1 MSITP
6 ESEPAFL
13 PPPPVA
19 PMGPPE
25 PVPTSVR
32 VKADLKRVLPIF
44 VLALFTFIV
53 GINLGGLTR
62 SSQGEF
68 TLFGHLFVVPRG
80 WMLVIIIVLTLVF
93 VVAGVMASRAVG
105 RELGRVGTARAG
117 IAVGAA
123 IRLACLIVGYLTV
136 AFGVLG
142 MLQVDV
148 SSLLVGGA
156 VTGVIIGIA
165 AQQTLGNFFA
175 GLVLLFARPYAPG
188 QRITV
193 HTGAMGGPFEGV
205 IIETGLMYTII
216 QTDHGPVSMPNGGVL
231 AAAIG
236 PATSAEPEG
245 RI

>member
-1 MSITP
+1 MSTTP
-6 ESEPAFL
+6 DPDPTFL
-13 PPPPVA
+13 PPPTITP
-19 PMGPPE
+19 PGPPG
-25 PVPTSVR
+25 PAPTSVR
-32 VKADLKRVLPIF
+32 VKADLRRILPVFLLAVLS
-44 VLALFTFIV
+44 FTV

-93 VVAGVMASRAVG
+93 VVAGVAASRAVG
-105 RELGRVGTARAG
+105 RELGRVSTSRAG
-117 IAVGAA
+117 LAVGAA
-123 IRLACLIVGYLTV
+123 VRLTCLIVGYLTV
-136 AFGVLG
+136 VFGVLG

-156 VTGVIIGIA
+156 VTGVVIGIA

-216 QTDHGPVSMPNGGVL
+216 QTDHGQVSMPNGGVL

-236 PATSAEPEG
+236 PAPAAEPEE
-245 RI
+245 RV

>member
-1 MSITP
+1 MSTTP
-6 ESEPAFL
+6 DPEPAFL
-13 PPPPVA
+13 PPPRVTPV
-19 PMGPPE
+19 GPPE
-25 PVPTSVR
+25 PVPASVR
-32 VKADLKRVLPIF
+32 VKANLTRVLPIF
-44 VLALFTFIV
+44 VLALLAFVV

-93 VVAGVMASRAVG
+93 VITGVMASRAVG

-117 IAVGAA
+117 LAVGAA
-123 IRLACLIVGYLTV
+123 IRLGCLIVGYLTV

-148 SSLLVGGA
+148 GGLLVGGA

-175 GLVLLFARPYAPG
+175 GLVLLFTRPYEPG

-205 IIETGLMYTII
+205 IVETGLIYTII
-216 QTDHGPVSMPNGGVL
+216 QTDHGRVSMPNGGLL
-231 AAAIG
+231 ASAIG
-236 PATSAEPEG
+236 PATSADPEEQ
-245 RI
+245 I